1 MKKNEQEY
9 LKMLQANYEEA
20 LKLLIATSKDECVD
34 LLELQV
40 RDYVKSL
47 EEISRAI
54 LNSGG
59 SNITIKD
66 EILNPNKQ

>member
-20 LKLLIATSKDECVD
+20 LKILIATSKDECVD

-40 RDYVKSL
+40 RDYVKAV

-54 LNSGG
+54 RNSGG
-59 SNITIKD
+59 SNITIDK
-66 EILNPNKQ
+66 ENIQ